1 VIFLLTTRD
10 CKDLLEEYTV
20 AVRRMACAVLEL
32 AAGAPANITGFSEQ
46 TDPQIISVL
55 HSNNA

>member
-1 VIFLLTTRD
+1 
-10 CKDLLEEYTV
+10 
-20 AVRRMACAVLEL
+20 MACAVLEL